1 MLRNYLK
8 VIIRNFITD
17 RMYTFINVLGLV
29 LGLASCLIIAQYVQ
43 FEMNFDTGVNDKDQI
58 YYAYIRTTH
67 DNGAEGEGECHPAI
81 APFLLQSFPEVESAG
96 RLFRA
101 GVEELLPILH
111 RDDDTKFYS
120 KVKDAYNS
128 DPAVLTLFSIP
139 MIQGDGKN
147 ALKEPYTVVMTKALA
162 DKFFPGENAMD
173 KTVSLPSPQGSIRFR
188 ITGICENP
196 SPNSSFQFEALVS
209 MAGAQFDGFWE
220 WGAFQ
225 TFIKLKKGTD
235 VAQFEKRINES
246 MAMRF
251 KETHEK
257 YGFNQSVRLLAMKDF
272 HFFQLLNNNAKTPV
286 RFSGDKKL
294 IKFIIII
301 GALILAASW
310 ANYISLTTARAIRR
324 AKEVGLRKING
335 ANRSSLVGQFL
346 IEFFSLNLISMLM
359 AITVAQIL
367 FPVFAMAIGSQ
378 AHWTFWNEPSFWL
391 SALLFLFVSTLS
403 AGIYPA
409 FFMSRYQPST
419 VLKGNF
425 NTSAKGSAL
434 RRALV
439 FGQFTFA
446 VCLLVSI
453 YVIERQLNYLQN
465 KDLGMSPDQV
475 IALQDFELGLAY
487 PAIPLQQMKAA
498 LANVPGV
505 INVSGSQYYPGD
517 QTGRDQYFYK
527 KSDHTK
533 GLGIRINQ
541 VSSGFF
547 ETMKIDLLY
556 GRDFNEDP
564 KADTNKIV
572 INEKAAHE
580 LGFANAEEAIGE
592 WLVYNKEER
601 YEFQVIGVIKD
612 YSESSKIVNGNDLF
626 FHAMVPG
633 AAHGLSVFLV
643 KLSGDDIPN
652 TLAQIENTWNKLFPN
667 AAFDYFF
674 LDDHFDNFYRDER
687 QFAGVFRFFSIIGVV
702 ITCMGLFGLS
712 AYNTGSRSKEIG
724 IRKTVGASARSIMW
738 LFSKE
743 YFRMACFSSL
753 IGIPCGIWLLNNW
766 LKNYPNR
773 INIEADLIIVPFIV
787 TLLIAM
793 LTVGYQTFSSAR
805 ANPVASLRRE

>member
-1 MLRNYLK
+1 MLLNYLK

-29 LGLASCLIIAQYVQ
+29 LGLASCLVIAQYVQ
-43 FEMNFDTGVNDKDQI
+43 FEMNFDTDLTDKDQI
-58 YYAYIRTTH
+58 YYAYLHQTNDDGT
-67 DNGAEGEGECHPAI
+67 AGEGECHPAI
-81 APFLLQSFPEVESAG
+81 APFLLQTFPEVESAG

-101 GVEELLPILH
+101 GAEELVPILH

-120 KVKDAYNS
+120 KVENAFNS
-128 DPAVLTLFSIP
+128 DPSVLTLFSIP
-139 MIQGDGKN
+139 MIQGDAKN
-147 ALKEPYTVVMTKALA
+147 ALKEPFTLVMTKSLA
-162 DKFFPGENAMD
+162 DKFYPNGNAMD
-173 KTVSLPSPQGSIRFR
+173 KTVSFPSPGGDVRFR

-196 SPNSSFQFEALVS
+196 SPNSSFQFEALAS
-209 MAGAQFDGFWE
+209 MVGAQFDDVWI
-220 WGAFQ
+220 WGVFQ

-235 VAQFEKRINES
+235 VAQFEKRMNES
-246 MAMRF
+246 MAIHLN
-251 KETHEK
+251 ESSEK
-257 YGFNQSVRLLAMKDF
+257 YGFKQSVRLLPLKDF
-272 HFFQLLNNNAKTPV
+272 HFFQLLNNSSKTPV

-301 GALILAASW
+301 AALVLAASW

-335 ANRSSLVGQFL
+335 ANRTSLVGQFL

-359 AITVAQIL
+359 AITLAQIL

-378 AHWTFWNEPSFWL
+378 ARWTFWSEPYFWL

-434 RRALV
+434 RKTLV
-439 FGQFTFA
+439 FAQFTFA

-453 YVIERQLNYLQN
+453 YVIERQLHYLQN

-475 IALQDFELGLAY
+475 IALQDFELGLQY
-487 PAIPLQQMKAA
+487 PAIPLQQLKTA
-498 LANVPGV
+498 LANLPAV
-505 INVSGSQYYPGD
+505 INVSGSQYFPGD
-517 QTGRDQYFYK
+517 QTGRGQFFHK
-527 KSDHTK
+527 KSDHVK
-533 GLGIRINQ
+533 QFGIRINQ

-547 ETMKIDLLY
+547 ETMKIDLLF
-556 GRDFNEDP
+556 GRDFKEDP

-580 LGFANAEEAIGE
+580 LGFANAEDALGE
-592 WLVYNKEER
+592 WLVYSKVAG
-601 YEFQVIGVIKD
+601 YEFQIIGIIKD
-612 YSESSKIVNGNDLF
+612 YSESTKIVNGGDLF
-626 FHAMVPG
+626 FHAMVPE

-652 TLAQIENTWNKLFPN
+652 TLAQIEHTWNKLFPK

-687 QFAGVFRFFSIIGVV
+687 QFAGVFRFFSVVGVV

-724 IRKTVGASARSIMW
+724 IRKTVGASVRSIMW

-743 YFRMACFSSL
+743 YFRLASYSSL
-753 IGIPCGIWLLNNW
+753 IGIPFGIWMLNGW
-766 LKNYPNR
+766 LNNYPNR

-793 LTVGYQTFSSAR
+793 LTVGYQTFSSAS